1 MGLFKKSKTKEQEK
15 LEEACYTLVED
26 TLDNYGKYS
35 DEDKQAL
42 KNKLNDL
49 KVFNENVLDKYDTDQ
64 KIKEHISKFVDAFN
78 RFFGHQNDK

>member
-15 LEEACYTLVED
+15 LEDACYDLIED
-26 TLDNYGKYS
+26 MLDNYSKYS

-42 KNKLNDL
+42 KNKLDEL
-49 KVFNENVLDKYDTDQ
+49 KLFNETILDKYDTDQ